1 MLNKIL
7 TFPLIFLIR
16 IYQMGISPLLPNSCR
31 YTPTC
36 SSYMIEALR
45 IHGPLKGLWLG
56 SKRISRCHPWCG
68 EGYDPVP
75 PKNK

>member
-7 TFPLIFLIR
+7 ILPFVVLIR
-16 IYQMGISPLLPNSCR
+16 IYQMGISPLLPNTCR

-36 SSYMIEALR
+36 SSYMLEALR
-45 IHGPLKGLWLG
+45 LHGPMKGLWLG
-56 SKRISRCHPWCG
+56 IARIGRCNPWGG

-75 PKNK
+75 PKK